1 MNIQKVAVKE
11 EFDDT
16 EQKGTRVCVTDDE
29 NIVAVINDEFEVQ
42 EAEQCGV
49 VEEYETWELAET
61 EELNKRF
68 TGFPTRYSEPINP
81 KAWIDF

>member
-42 EAEQCGV
+42 EAEKCGV
-49 VEEYETWELAET
+49 VEEYET
-61 EELNKRF
+61 
-68 TGFPTRYSEPINP
+68 G
-81 KAWIDF
+81 